1 MTAPDSGPLLDSLTR
16 QVEALAKSD
25 AAFHAADL
33 DGLAGLARLAGRE
46 PAARL
51 LDFLGQLADLRDAL
65 PETDRGD
72 AESDLRAGLRLL
84 SGHLLIESE
93 PGRESKLPSSQLEAF
108 LQQGTERWGNY
119 LAYLSDAPPSGFE
132 ADPFAPADP
141 FAVDSLDPL
150 ATLSPTAFP
159 SDLDSQPDRQDDA
172 PAVDLNTLLAMLGG
186 STSSPPASSAPNPAP
201 ASLSPS
207 PPAASG
213 SSLPPSSSRSSL
225 FPPVSSG
232 GRLASPRT
240 TPAFNP
246 NASDPAQLTRKTPA
260 GPLTSSKSP
269 NGQPAPNSSA
279 ASLLPKPTPPKTK
292 PFFSPTASPASAPSP
307 PSASSPTPAV
317 TQPVTPPLYE
327 NPKDAGFERP
337 AVAASG
343 RVPLTIDPELRDAF
357 LVDADEQF
365 EVITSVQLQL
375 RPGLEAEEPLKA
387 LRRALHS
394 LKGGAG
400 QVGLS
405 ELSAFIHAL
414 EDRVESI
421 RGPLDDWDVLAIN
434 QGIAH
439 LERGVS
445 DLRQGFNP
453 TPASPE
459 LWQQLKDPAGSHV
472 RGAAAVGESKDAGF
486 ERPAVVASG
495 RMPLTID
502 PELRDAFLVDADEQF
517 EVITSVQLQLRPGLE
532 AEEPLKALRRALHS
546 LKGGAG
552 QVGLSELSAFIH
564 ALEDRVESIRGPLDD
579 WDVLAINQG
588 IAHLERGVSDLRQ
601 GFNPTP
607 ASPELWDLLHGQPE
621 KAAMTGGQ
629 AVVTAFS
636 GQDQPCS
643 TAGDSLTLV
652 PHRGIGAMPAS
663 TAMPTPFPAPPVT
676 PQPSSGSSVGA
687 TSPAT
692 TAADSVVRV
701 SSARIDGM
709 MDLVSELL
717 TRRGRLPEYAN
728 QMNRLAEDVRKSRNR
743 LMNDVDRLRD
753 LITQARRV
761 LRPNHP
767 LIAQGSELI
776 RRLSEQAEDLGVVA
790 GNAHAAAEPLAEDG
804 EALAKITG
812 HLWSEME
819 EVRVE
824 PIKPMFL
831 RLHRDVIAA
840 ADKLNSSGDPANQR
854 KVEVVLEGETT
865 GVDRSLINPAYEA
878 LMHIVRN
885 AVSHGIEPPDERV
898 KRGKPEVGRVTISA
912 SSEANALVIRV
923 ADDGKGLDY
932 AAIEAKAR
940 EKKLLVGPERPTHEQ
955 LNKILFTS
963 GFSTK
968 EKADQVSG
976 KGVGMDVVAEKI
988 RQLKGSVEMAS
999 LPGRGTLM
1007 TIRLPVRYVLEQSL
1021 VVWIDGQLFALPV
1034 SNIETTV
1041 MFDPKDQTS
1050 DGSLPVLYIRN
1061 QRTPLI
1067 SARQALGLSSTPMP
1081 PSPKVLVVRTEQ
1093 GTMLALMVDAIVGA
1107 RELVFKPLPPL
1118 LSGHPLVAGTGLTTS
1133 GDLIFL
1139 LNPSGLARCRL
1150 TSTSWQT
1157 AIIRSAASVR
1167 ESRSVL
1173 VVDDSL
1179 AVRKVA
1185 ANHLRTL
1192 GYEVDEAAD
1201 GFEAL
1206 QKLRAKTYRL
1216 VLSDLEMPR
1225 MNGFQLLTEAGRLG
1239 TLQVTPVVVA
1249 STKSDPETQRK
1260 VIQLGARTFVA
1271 KPLDADKW
1279 RLIEP
1284 LLQGES
1290 GGQSNPPT
1298 ADPPTATVPARSPQ
1312 ATPQPSD
1319 PVSLSGS

>member
-93 PGRESKLPSSQLEAF
+93 PGRESKPPSSQLEAF

-279 ASLLPKPTPPKTK
+279 ASLLPQPTPPKTK

-459 LWQQLKDPAGSHV
+459 LW
-472 RGAAAVGESKDAGF
+472 
-486 ERPAVVASG
+486 
-495 RMPLTID
+495 
-502 PELRDAFLVDADEQF
+502 
-517 EVITSVQLQLRPGLE
+517 
-532 AEEPLKALRRALHS
+532 
-546 LKGGAG
+546 
-552 QVGLSELSAFIH
+552 
-564 ALEDRVESIRGPLDD
+564 
-579 WDVLAINQG
+579 
-588 IAHLERGVSDLRQ
+588 
-601 GFNPTP
+601 
-607 ASPELWDLLHGQPE
+607 DLLHGQPE

-652 PHRGIGAMPAS
+652 PQRGIGAMPAS

-676 PQPSSGSSVGA
+676 PQPSSGSLVGA